1 MYSSSNFIHNSAALR
16 RIAEQAGQ
24 FAQVDVPVLCLGE
37 SGTGKEV
44 IARLIHSL
52 SPRANNMFLKVN
64 CAALPADLLESELFG
79 YEAGAFTGA
88 TRSKPGKFEMCH
100 GGTLMLDEVGEM
112 PTSLQA
118 KLLHVLQDG
127 EFMRLGGRHQVK
139 VDVRILAATNVNV
152 QHAIR
157 TKTLRE
163 DLYYRLSA
171 FIIRMPPLRERRE
184 DIMPILRHYINLYA
198 DAYNLPPV
206 LLSENF
212 MNVCLRYSWPGNV
225 RELENLAKRVVI
237 LRDETL
243 VLSELQAEPGANR
256 DFAIVAGTNERPD
269 DLKSLVRGL
278 KADAEI
284 DAIRQALDDT
294 RWNRKEAAKLLKIS
308 YKAILYKVRQY
319 GLDHPQPAV
328 SQSSGGAGLLR
339 RVASC

>member
-1 MYSSSNFIHNSAALR
+1 MGAGSNFIQTSSALR
-16 RIAEQAGQ
+16 RIAEQASQ

-44 IARLIHSL
+44 IAKLIHSL

-88 TRSKPGKFEMCH
+88 TRSKPGKFELCH

-127 EFMRLGGRHQVK
+127 EFMRLGGRHQLK
-139 VDVRILAATNVNV
+139 VDVRILAATNVDV
-152 QHAIR
+152 QQALR

-184 DIMPILRHYINLYA
+184 DIVPILRYYINLYA
-198 DAYNLPPV
+198 ETYKLPQV

-212 MNVCLRYSWPGNV
+212 ISACLRYHWPGNV

-237 LRDETL
+237 LRDESL
-243 VLSELQAEPGANR
+243 VLSELRLEPAGNRELQLVDAAN
-256 DFAIVAGTNERPD
+256 DRPD

-284 DAIRQALDDT
+284 DAIRQALDET

-308 YKAILYKVRQY
+308 YKAMLYKVRQY
-319 GLDHPQPAV
+319 GLDHPQAAPAAT
-328 SQSSGGAGLLR
+328 SGSMLR
-339 RVASC
+339 RAATC

>member
-1 MYSSSNFIHNSAALR
+1 MGYGSTFIQNSSALK
-16 RIAEQAGQ
+16 RIAEQANQ

-88 TRSKPGKFEMCH
+88 TRSKPGKFELCN

-127 EFMRLGGRHQVK
+127 EFMRLGGRHQIK
-139 VDVRILAATNVNV
+139 VDVRILAATNVDV

-157 TKTLRE
+157 TKALRE

-184 DIMPILRHYINLYA
+184 DIAPILRHYINLYA
-198 DAYNLPPV
+198 DTYNLPPV

-212 MNVCLRYSWPGNV
+212 MNVCLRYGWPGNV

-243 VLSELQAEPGANR
+243 VPSELQMEPARNQELEL
-256 DFAIVAGTNERPD
+256 VASTNERTD

-308 YKAILYKVRQY
+308 YKAMLYKVRQY
-319 GLDHPQPAV
+319 GLDQPQQALAHA
-328 SQSSGGAGLLR
+328 GGPGLLR
-339 RVASC
+339 RAATC

>member
-1 MYSSSNFIHNSAALR
+1 MGYGSTFIQNSSALK
-16 RIAEQAGQ
+16 RIAEQANQ

-88 TRSKPGKFEMCH
+88 TRSKPGKFELCN

-127 EFMRLGGRHQVK
+127 EFMRLGGRHQIK
-139 VDVRILAATNVNV
+139 VDVRILAATNVDV

-157 TKTLRE
+157 TKALRE

-184 DIMPILRHYINLYA
+184 DIAPILRHYINLYA
-198 DAYNLPPV
+198 DTYNLPPV

-212 MNVCLRYSWPGNV
+212 MNVCLRYGWPGNV

-243 VLSELQAEPGANR
+243 VLSELQMEPARNQELEL
-256 DFAIVAGTNERPD
+256 VASTNERTD

-308 YKAILYKVRQY
+308 YKAMLYKVRQY
-319 GLDHPQPAV
+319 GLDQPQQALAHA
-328 SQSSGGAGLLR
+328 GGPGLLR
-339 RVASC
+339 RAATC

>member
-1 MYSSSNFIHNSAALR
+1 MGYGSTFIQNSSALK
-16 RIAEQAGQ
+16 RIAEQANQ

-88 TRSKPGKFEMCH
+88 TRSKPGKFELCN

-127 EFMRLGGRHQVK
+127 EFMRLGGRHQIK
-139 VDVRILAATNVNV
+139 VDVRILAATNVDV
-152 QHAIR
+152 QQAIR
-157 TKTLRE
+157 TKALRE

-184 DIMPILRHYINLYA
+184 DIAPILRHYINLYA
-198 DAYNLPPV
+198 DTYNLPPV

-212 MNVCLRYSWPGNV
+212 MNVCLRYGWPGNV

-243 VLSELQAEPGANR
+243 VLSELQMEPARNQELEL
-256 DFAIVAGTNERPD
+256 VASTNERTD

-308 YKAILYKVRQY
+308 YKAMLYKVRQY
-319 GLDHPQPAV
+319 GLDQPQQALAHA
-328 SQSSGGAGLLR
+328 GGPGLLR
-339 RVASC
+339 RAATC

>member
-1 MYSSSNFIHNSAALR
+1 VGYGSTFIQNSSALK
-16 RIAEQAGQ
+16 RIAEQANQ

-88 TRSKPGKFEMCH
+88 TRSKPGKFELCN

-127 EFMRLGGRHQVK
+127 EFMRLGGRHQIK
-139 VDVRILAATNVNV
+139 VDVRILAATNVDV
-152 QHAIR
+152 QQAIR
-157 TKTLRE
+157 TKALRE

-184 DIMPILRHYINLYA
+184 DIAPILRHYINLYA
-198 DAYNLPPV
+198 DTYNLPPV

-212 MNVCLRYSWPGNV
+212 MNVCLRYGWPGNV

-243 VLSELQAEPGANR
+243 VLSELQMEPARNQELEL
-256 DFAIVAGTNERPD
+256 VASTNERTD

-308 YKAILYKVRQY
+308 YKAMLYKVRQY
-319 GLDHPQPAV
+319 GLDQPQQALAHA
-328 SQSSGGAGLLR
+328 GGPGLLR
-339 RVASC
+339 RAATC

>member
-1 MYSSSNFIHNSAALR
+1 
-16 RIAEQAGQ
+16 
-24 FAQVDVPVLCLGE
+24 
-37 SGTGKEV
+37 
-44 IARLIHSL
+44 
-52 SPRANNMFLKVN
+52 
-64 CAALPADLLESELFG
+64 
-79 YEAGAFTGA
+79 
-88 TRSKPGKFEMCH
+88 
-100 GGTLMLDEVGEM
+100 MLDEVGEM

-127 EFMRLGGRHQVK
+127 EFMRLGGRHQIK
-139 VDVRILAATNVNV
+139 VDVRILAATNVDV

-157 TKTLRE
+157 TKALRE

-184 DIMPILRHYINLYA
+184 DIAPILRHYINLYA
-198 DAYNLPPV
+198 DTYNLPPV

-212 MNVCLRYSWPGNV
+212 MNVCLRYGWPGNV

-243 VLSELQAEPGANR
+243 VLSELQMEPARNQELEL
-256 DFAIVAGTNERPD
+256 VASTNERTD

-308 YKAILYKVRQY
+308 YKAMLYKVRQY
-319 GLDHPQPAV
+319 GLDQPQQALAHA
-328 SQSSGGAGLLR
+328 GGPGLLR
-339 RVASC
+339 RAATC